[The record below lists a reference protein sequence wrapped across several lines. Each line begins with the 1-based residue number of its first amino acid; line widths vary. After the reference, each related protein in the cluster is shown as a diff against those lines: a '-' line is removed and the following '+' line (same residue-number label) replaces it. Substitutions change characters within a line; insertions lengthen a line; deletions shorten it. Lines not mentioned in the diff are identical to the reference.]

1 MHLGSLTPAYGRD
14 YKNKKA
20 VLADLVA
27 NKDFVDSLSG
37 KKCSLSTLQL
47 YCKER
52 YVQIRYCGL
61 MKVLV
66 IDMQNY
72 R

>member
-27 NKDFVDSLSG
+27 NKDFIDSMSG
-37 KKCSLSTLQL
+37 KYCSLSTLQL

-52 YVQIRYCGL
+52 YVQIRYSNL
-61 MKVLV
+61 LKVIV
-66 IDMQNY
+66 IDLNNY